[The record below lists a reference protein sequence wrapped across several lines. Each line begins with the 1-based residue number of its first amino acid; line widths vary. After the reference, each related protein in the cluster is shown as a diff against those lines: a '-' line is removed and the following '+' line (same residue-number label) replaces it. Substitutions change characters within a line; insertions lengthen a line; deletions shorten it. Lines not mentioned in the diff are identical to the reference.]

1 MPEIDLVS
9 ALETNVLKLGTM
21 TMEAHADRLLIVQDP
36 FVSGYECTTC
46 GGKYIVNEISYVS
59 CEDCHGEGAKVV
71 SLDAE
76 ERHTKKCSTCSGT
89 GRIVCEACGGKGGV
103 IIVPDASER
112 RPTTG
117 TIASVGWM
125 IDEANW
131 FIRLKHWFTG
141 QQNFRR
147 GQSVI
152 YPSFAGHAYDL
163 VAEDLQGNPVEI
175 TIVILRESEILAKI
189 SGHLELRRV
198 KKSAAMG
205 TAA

>member
-1 MPEIDLVS
+1 MPEIDLAS

-21 TMEAHADRLLIVQDP
+21 TMEAHADRLIIVQDP

-46 GGKYIVNEISYVS
+46 GGKHIVNEVSYVACDNCQGKGLYWKDKPIGNGTIRTEFKCAVCDGS
-59 CEDCHGEGAKVV
+59 GRVV
-71 SLDAE
+71 
-76 ERHTKKCSTCSGT
+76 CP
-89 GRIVCEACGGKGGV
+89 ACNGKGGT
-103 IIVPDASER
+103 IVVPNSSER

-117 TIASVGWM
+117 TICSVGH
-125 IDEANW
+125 EVTQ
-131 FIRLKHWFTG
+131 FE
-141 QQNFRR
+141 R
-147 GQSVI
+147 GMSVI

-163 VAEDLQGNPVEI
+163 TAEGMNGESIDI
-175 TIVILRESEILAKI
+175 TIVILRESEVLAKI

>member
-46 GGKYIVNEISYVS
+46 GGKNIVNEVSYVT
-59 CEDCHGEGAKVV
+59 CDDCHGLGRRGTEPTKTFHEFV
-71 SLDAE
+71 E
-76 ERHTKKCSTCSGT
+76 KKCSTCEGT
-89 GRIVCEACGGKGGV
+89 GRVVCEACQGKGGV

-117 TIASVGWM
+117 TIASIGCDVTHFG
-125 IDEANW
+125 
-131 FIRLKHWFTG
+131 
-141 QQNFRR
+141 R
-147 GQSVI
+147 GMAVI

-198 KKSAAMG
+198 
-205 TAA
+205 

>member
-46 GGKYIVNEISYVS
+46 GGKTVVNEVSYVR
-59 CEDCHGEGAKVV
+59 CANCKGEGKYWKEQPAFPSDPVRGFVRTEFKC
-71 SLDAE
+71 AE
-76 ERHTKKCSTCSGT
+76 CEGT
-89 GRIVCEACGGKGGV
+89 GMIRCPACDGKGGT

-117 TIASVGWM
+117 TIASVGNEVKM
-125 IDEANW
+125 FE
-131 FIRLKHWFTG
+131 
-141 QQNFRR
+141 R
-147 GQSVI
+147 GQAVI

-163 VAEDLQGNPVEI
+163 TAEDMQGNPVAI
-175 TIVILRESEILAKI
+175 TIVILRESEVLAKI
-189 SGHLELRRV
+189 SGHLEMRRV